1 MAVWALLS
9 ISQTVKAANYY
20 ITGFFVEGQE
30 WTKLDGKNME
40 SVGNN
45 KYSQTYQCE
54 TTGKYCFRFAGDD
67 LPYQMC
73 PAVASYDLTKVSSY
87 GVSYTNHEGKENYY
101 FCVNME
107 SGKTYTFTFD
117 NSNPSNRTVACTVS
131 GEGSGTVTPTEK
143 YCSFYL
149 IGNLYKENNEEW
161 ADGTKANPFNTIDGK
176 TYTYTFTGVEK
187 TVYFRVQG
195 YDPDGNKFGSDF
207 APNTTD
213 DKDKELTTTFQTVV
227 SKPYNSSKT
236 KAWTFDAKSDKT
248 YTITLDYSDTS
259 KPQIKY
265 TEGGSSVVTKVIKLF
280 NGSSEVTGYNG
291 KYTLDLSGETS
302 TDATITLTIDAK
314 AYGLATA
321 QAISTVGT
329 TSDIAFTAEG
339 TEKLTLTAGLIY
351 SLTVTEDGK
360 MTVEAKEK
368 VNPYK
373 VAGAGFYLVGDFMSP
388 YNHSD
393 VNPGG
398 DIPGKI
404 NYERLYFKFEQQ
416 ADGSYKID
424 IPACLTA
431 KMQILGIS
439 VDGVPRVYGPSGI
452 VELYGA
458 KDHGTA
464 SPVTDGSVGGNS
476 KTNNLV
482 VVDEFKD
489 SDNFW
494 NLVTRNDGVTDDD
507 GIYEVSFTF
516 DSDSKT
522 PKIWTIKHNS
532 LKRVV
537 YLLSNAQGATAQPL
551 YDSRID
557 IPSGYSDV
565 SSASAV
571 HLEGIT
577 NKYFVL
583 GTVVRNMST
592 PEIKKQAIKADDG
605 IHEISQEK
613 GGKQCGTHTKFF
625 FLGADPVYESDNTTI
640 KTQDSYQLTANKPA
654 VAISKLK
661 GNKVVQVNPTKGRDD
676 VAGKDNS
683 YGMQAEIYVPNA
695 GKIDYPDVISMVGPA
710 IPSTTTTNVD
720 GTTKWLWDATAG
732 DMTYDESDHCYKLVL
747 NTSADLYGKTFRF
760 VGDHAITQ
768 NWYEDGTPAN
778 VKYPDVK
785 VEGTSEATVADP
797 NVVNYTSD
805 CTENTIVHDS
815 DIKWNRGA
823 GLWTVRFYI
832 IPGKD
837 KNTFQYTITG
847 ASKIYIPVTA
857 HMGKLL
863 RTYTSAIDVVP
874 VDKEVLVYAAQS
886 YTKNEKNNTGSGDE
900 TGTVMLYRLKFIP
913 ANQGVVLYAPTTLG
927 NDKPG
932 LIEVVPAYSA
942 TVKRYSNDVF
952 DYVKDWAKPE
962 TKKELIWV
970 NQETHEQKKDVWNN
984 YLVPVLTDTKI
995 TQFYFDDQNKW
1006 TGRNFAF
1013 TRYSQTNTGRA
1024 NKVIKDDATNE
1035 DPAKRD
1041 YFSFFRGAGTVK
1053 ASYSYLML
1061 PRTIMEGNGQILD
1074 QNQDNDK
1081 NRFSKSMVWFEGID
1095 APMDNETTGI
1105 SELKNNVSNTD
1116 AAYYTLQGVK
1126 VAKPVKGIY
1135 IHQGKKVII
1144 K

>member
-1 MAVWALLS
+1 MKKRFTLMMMVLCILMSIPLKMMAQDEVEVVSHYRQGDVWKENTNFELTKKDGEIYTWVLKKVPEAD
-9 ISQTVKAANYY
+9 ANRG
-20 ITGFFVEGQE
+20 IFFRI
-30 WTKLDGKNME
+30 KIKNGSTE
-40 SVGNN
+40 YGPQSL
-45 KYSQTYQCE
+45 T
-54 TTGKYCFRFAGDD
+54 DD
-67 LPYQMC
+67 L
-73 PAVASYDLTKVSSY
+73 VLNS
-87 GVSYTNHEGKENYY
+87 
-101 FCVNME
+101 
-107 SGKTYTFTFD
+107 TFQKIYKISWT
-117 NSNPSNRTVACTVS
+117 SPKALKIEAT
-131 GEGSGTVTPTEK
+131 SGT
-143 YCSFYL
+143 S
-149 IGNLYKENNEEW
+149 
-161 ADGTKANPFNTIDGK
+161 
-176 TYTYTFTGVEK
+176 
-187 TVYFRVQG
+187 
-195 YDPDGNKFGSDF
+195 
-207 APNTTD
+207 
-213 DKDKELTTTFQTVV
+213 
-227 SKPYNSSKT
+227 
-236 KAWTFDAKSDKT
+236 
-248 YTITLDYSDTS
+248 YTITYNHET
-259 KPQIKY
+259 KEIKCEAS
-265 TEGGSSVVTKVIKLF
+265 EGGSTDVTKEIKLL
-280 NGSSEVTGYNG
+280 NGTSEVTGYNG

-302 TDATITLTIDAK
+302 SDAKITLTIGGTT
-314 AYGLATA
+314 YGLATA
-321 QAISTVGT
+321 QTISTVGT

-339 TEKLTLTAGLIY
+339 TEKLTLKAGLIY
-351 SLTVTEDGK
+351 SLSVTEDGK

-398 DIPGKI
+398 DTPGTI

-416 ADGSYKID
+416 TDGSYKID

-476 KTNNLV
+476 KTDNLV
-482 VVDEFKD
+482 VVNDFND
-489 SDNFW
+489 QINYW

-577 NKYFVL
+577 SKYFVL
-583 GTVVRNMST
+583 GTVVRDLSNTDSK
-592 PEIKKQAIKADDG
+592 IYKQAIKADDG
-605 IHEISQEK
+605 IHKISDEK

-640 KTQDSYQLTANKPA
+640 VTKSSYQLTANKPA

-661 GNKVVQVNPTKGRDD
+661 GNKIVEVNPTKGSNDE
-676 VAGKDNS
+676 AGEDNS
-683 YGMQAEIYVPNA
+683 YGMQAEIYVPH
-695 GKIDYPDVISMVGPA
+695 GDKIDYPDAISMVGPA

-847 ASKIYIPVTA
+847 ASKIYIPVIA

-874 VDKEVLVYAAQS
+874 VDKEVLIYAAQS
-886 YTKNEKNNTGSGDE
+886 YTKNNENKTGSGDE
-900 TGTVMLYRLKFIP
+900 TGTVKLYRLKFIP
-913 ANQGVVLYAPTTLG
+913 ANQGVVLYSPNSPLG
-927 NDKPG
+927 NGTPTK
-932 LIEVVPAYSA
+932 LEVVPAYSA
-942 TVKRYSNDVF
+942 TVKRYTHDVF
-952 DYVKDWAKPE
+952 DYVKGWADSPA
-962 TKKELIWV
+962 KESIWF
-970 NQETHEQKKDVWNN
+970 NEHSSEKWNN

-995 TQFYFDDQNKW
+995 TQFFIDDRNNW

-1024 NKVIKDDATNE
+1024 NGVINDNTT
-1035 DPAKRD
+1035 DPDPKKHD
-1041 YFSFFRGAGTVK
+1041 YFSFFRAAGTVK

-1074 QNQDNDK
+1074 QSQDNDPK
-1081 NRFSKSMVWFEGID
+1081 FSKSMVWFEGID

-1105 SELKNNVSNTD
+1105 SELKNYVSNTD

-1135 IHQGKKVII
+1135 IHQGKKVIV

>member
-1 MAVWALLS
+1 MKRFFTFLMAVWALLS
-9 ISQTVKAANYY
+9 ISQTVKAVDFC
-20 ITGFFVEGQE
+20 IMGTFTGEDRTH
-30 WTKLDGKNME
+30 WTKLDGKNMDL
-40 SVGNN
+40 VGTN
-45 KYSQTYQCE
+45 KYSQTYQC
-54 TTGKYCFRFAGDD
+54 TKAGVYHFRFIGIGWKGE
-67 LPYQMC
+67 MC
-73 PAVASYDLTKVSSY
+73 PEQSAYDLTQASP
-87 GVSYTNHEGKENYY
+87 SYTVSWTDQSGKENNY
-101 FCVNME
+101 FYVNME

-117 NSNPSNRTVACTVS
+117 DSDSKNRTVACTVS
-131 GEGSGTVTPTEK
+131 
-143 YCSFYL
+143 
-149 IGNLYKENNEEW
+149 
-161 ADGTKANPFNTIDGK
+161 
-176 TYTYTFTGVEK
+176 
-187 TVYFRVQG
+187 
-195 YDPDGNKFGSDF
+195 
-207 APNTTD
+207 
-213 DKDKELTTTFQTVV
+213 
-227 SKPYNSSKT
+227 
-236 KAWTFDAKSDKT
+236 
-248 YTITLDYSDTS
+248 
-259 KPQIKY
+259 
-265 TEGGSSVVTKVIKLF
+265 GSSVVTKVIKLF
-280 NGSSEVTGYNG
+280 NGSSEVTGSNG

-302 TDATITLTIDAK
+302 TDATITLTIDGT

-329 TSDIAFTAEG
+329 TSDIAFTTEG
-339 TEKLTLTAGLIY
+339 TEKLTLKAGLVY

-398 DIPGKI
+398 DTPGTI

-416 ADGSYKID
+416 KDGSYKID

-431 KMQILGIS
+431 KMQILGVS

-452 VELYGA
+452 EQLHGA
-458 KDHGTA
+458 KDYGTA
-464 SPVTDGSVGGNS
+464 SPVTDGSVGGDS
-476 KTNNLV
+476 EKNNLV

-551 YDSRID
+551 YDSRIN

-565 SSASAV
+565 ASASAV

-583 GTVVRNMST
+583 GTVVRNMTS
-592 PEIKKQAIKADDG
+592 PEIYNQAIKADDG
-605 IHEISQEK
+605 IHQISNEK

-683 YGMQAEIYVPNA
+683 YGMQAEILVPNA
-695 GKIDYPDVISMVGPA
+695 GKIDYPDAISMVGPA

-768 NWYEDGTPAN
+768 NWYEDDTPAN
-778 VKYPDVK
+778 LKYPDEK

-805 CTENTIVHDS
+805 CTENTIEHDK

-886 YTKNEKNNTGSGDE
+886 YTKNNKNNTGSGDE

-927 NDKPG
+927 NEKPG

-962 TKKELIWV
+962 TTKEQIWV
-970 NQETHEQKKDVWNN
+970 NQETHEQAKDKWNN

-1013 TRYSQTNTGRA
+1013 TRYSQTKTGRA
-1024 NKVIKDDATNE
+1024 NGVIKDNTT
-1035 DPAKRD
+1035 DPDPKKHD

-1061 PRTIMEGNGQILD
+1061 PRIIMEGNGQILD

>member
-1 MAVWALLS
+1 MKRFFTLFMAVWALLS
-9 ISQTVKAANYY
+9 ISQTVKAVNCY
-20 ITGFFVEGQE
+20 ITGYFVGESE
-30 WTKLDGKNME
+30 WTTLDGKYME
-40 SVGNN
+40 SVVNN
-45 KYSQTYQCE
+45 KYSQTYQCTKSGE
-54 TTGKYCFRFAGDD
+54 YRFRFAVEGWKA
-67 LPYQMC
+67 QMC
-73 PAVASYDLTKVSSY
+73 PDVERFDLANKSKKIVYTDQNGYDSNYFYVKM
-87 GVSYTNHEGKENYY
+87 EN
-101 FCVNME
+101 
-107 SGKTYTFTFD
+107 GKTYTFTFD
-117 NSNPSNRTVACTVS
+117 DPNTDNRTVACTVS
-131 GEGSGTVTPTEK
+131 
-143 YCSFYL
+143 
-149 IGNLYKENNEEW
+149 
-161 ADGTKANPFNTIDGK
+161 
-176 TYTYTFTGVEK
+176 
-187 TVYFRVQG
+187 
-195 YDPDGNKFGSDF
+195 
-207 APNTTD
+207 
-213 DKDKELTTTFQTVV
+213 
-227 SKPYNSSKT
+227 
-236 KAWTFDAKSDKT
+236 
-248 YTITLDYSDTS
+248 
-259 KPQIKY
+259 
-265 TEGGSSVVTKVIKLF
+265 GSSVVTKVIKLF
-280 NGSSEVTGYNG
+280 NGSSEVTGSNG
-291 KYTLDLSGETS
+291 KYSLDLSS
-302 TDATITLTIDAK
+302 AAADASITLSIDGAK
-314 AYGLATA
+314 YGLETGKIIEAA
-321 QAISTVGT
+321 GT
-329 TSDIAFTAEG
+329 TSGIAFTAEG
-339 TEKLTLTAGLIY
+339 KAALTLKAGLIY

-360 MTVEAKEK
+360 MTVVAEEK
-368 VNPYK
+368 VDPYAA
-373 VAGAGFYLVGDFMSP
+373 VYNAGFYLVGDFMSQ
-388 YNHSD
+388 YND
-393 VNPGG
+393 KTVNPGG
-398 DIPGKI
+398 DTPGKI

-416 ADGSYKID
+416 KDGSYKID

-431 KMQILGIS
+431 KMQILGVS

-452 VELYGA
+452 EQLHGA
-458 KDHGTA
+458 KNYGTA
-464 SPVTDGSVGGNS
+464 SPVTDGSVGGDRE
-476 KTNNLV
+476 TNNLV
-482 VVDEFKD
+482 VVDGFKD

-494 NLVTRNDGVTDDD
+494 NLVTRNDNVTDDD
-507 GIYEVSFTF
+507 GIYEVSFEY
-516 DSDSKT
+516 DPKT
-522 PKIWTIKHNS
+522 QSPTIWTIKHNS

-551 YDSRID
+551 YDSRSKIED
-557 IPSGYSDV
+557 GYSDV

-577 NKYFVL
+577 SKYFVL
-583 GTVVRNMST
+583 GTVVRDLSNTDSK
-592 PEIKKQAIKADDG
+592 IYKQAIKADDG
-605 IHEISQEK
+605 IHKIPDEK

-640 KTQDSYQLTANKPA
+640 VTKSSYWLTANKPA

-661 GNKVVQVNPTKGRDD
+661 GNKIVEVNPTKGSNDE
-676 VAGKDNS
+676 AGEDNS
-683 YGMQAEIYVPNA
+683 YGMQAEIYVPN
-695 GKIDYPDVISMVGPA
+695 GDKIDYPDAISMVGPA

-768 NWYEDGTPAN
+768 NWYEDDTPAN
-778 VKYPDVK
+778 LKYPDEK

-805 CTENTIVHDS
+805 CTENTIEHDK

-847 ASKIYIPVTA
+847 AHKIYIPVIA

-863 RTYTSAIDVVP
+863 RTYTSAVDVVP

-886 YTKNEKNNTGSGDE
+886 YTKNKENNTGSGDE
-900 TGTVMLYRLKFIP
+900 TGTVKLYRLKFIP

-927 NDKPG
+927 NENPD

-942 TVKRYSNDVF
+942 TVKRYSNDAF
-952 DYVKDWAKPE
+952 DYVEDWAKPE
-962 TKKELIWV
+962 TKKEQIWV
-970 NQETHEQKKDVWNN
+970 NQETHEQAKDKWNN

-1024 NKVIKDDATNE
+1024 NGVIKDNTT
-1035 DPAKRD
+1035 DPDPKKHD

-1061 PRTIMEGNGQILD
+1061 PRIIMEGNGQILD

>member
-1 MAVWALLS
+1 MKKRFTLMMMVLCILMSIPLKMMAQDKVEVVSHYKQGDVWKEN
-9 ISQTVKAANYY
+9 TN
-20 ITGFFVEGQE
+20 F
-30 WTKLDGKNME
+30 
-40 SVGNN
+40 
-45 KYSQTYQCE
+45 
-54 TTGKYCFRFAGDD
+54 
-67 LPYQMC
+67 
-73 PAVASYDLTKVSSY
+73 DLTKTDGEIYTWVLKDVPEAEANRGIFFRIKVGSTEY
-87 GVSYTNHEGKENYY
+87 GPQSKIEDLKLTTSFQKIYQI
-101 FCVNME
+101 
-107 SGKTYTFTFD
+107 
-117 NSNPSNRTVACTVS
+117 
-131 GEGSGTVTPTEK
+131 SGTNPKALKIEAT
-143 YCSFYL
+143 S
-149 IGNLYKENNEEW
+149 
-161 ADGTKANPFNTIDGK
+161 GT
-176 TYTYTFTGVEK
+176 
-187 TVYFRVQG
+187 
-195 YDPDGNKFGSDF
+195 S
-207 APNTTD
+207 
-213 DKDKELTTTFQTVV
+213 
-227 SKPYNSSKT
+227 
-236 KAWTFDAKSDKT
+236 
-248 YTITLDYSDTS
+248 YTITYNHNT
-259 KPQIKY
+259 KVIKCEAS
-265 TEGGSSVVTKVIKLF
+265 EGGSTDVTKVIKLL
-280 NGSSEVTGYNG
+280 NGTSEVTGYNG
-291 KYTLDLSGETS
+291 KYTLDLSGKTS
-302 TDATITLTIDAK
+302 SDAKITLTIGGTT
-314 AYGLATA
+314 YGLATA
-321 QAISTVGT
+321 QTISTVGT

-339 TEKLTLTAGLIY
+339 TEKLTLKAGLIY
-351 SLTVTEDGK
+351 SLSVTEDGK

-398 DIPGKI
+398 DTPGTI

-416 ADGSYKID
+416 TDGSYKID

-452 VELYGA
+452 EELYGA

-482 VVDEFKD
+482 VVDGFKD
-489 SDNFW
+489 SNNFW

-577 NKYFVL
+577 SKYFVL
-583 GTVVRNMST
+583 GTVVRDLSNTDSK
-592 PEIKKQAIKADDG
+592 IYKQAIKADDG
-605 IHEISQEK
+605 IHKISDEK

-640 KTQDSYQLTANKPA
+640 KTQDSYKLTANKPA

-661 GNKVVQVNPTKGRDD
+661 GNKIVEVNPTKGSNDE
-676 VAGKDNS
+676 AGEDNS
-683 YGMQAEIYVPNA
+683 YGMQAEIYVPNSSM
-695 GKIDYPDVISMVGPA
+695 IDYPDAISMVGPA

-778 VKYPDVK
+778 VKYPIEK

-837 KNTFQYTITG
+837 NKNTFQYTITG

-886 YTKNEKNNTGSGDE
+886 YTKNKENNTGSGDE
-900 TGTVMLYRLKFIP
+900 TGTVKLYRLKFIP
-913 ANQGVVLYAPTTLG
+913 ANQGVVLYSPNSPLDDGTPTKL
-927 NDKPG
+927 
-932 LIEVVPAYSA
+932 EVVPAYSA
-942 TVKRYSNDVF
+942 TVKRYSSDTF
-952 DYVKDWAKPE
+952 DYVEGWADSQA
-962 TKKELIWV
+962 KESIWANV
-970 NQETHEQKKDVWNN
+970 HTSEKWNN
-984 YLVPVLTDTKI
+984 YLVPVLTDTLI
-995 TQFYFDDQNKW
+995 TQFFIDDQNNW

-1013 TRYSQTNTGRA
+1013 TRYSKTFTGQK
-1024 NKVIKDDATNE
+1024 NKVLEDDDTNA
-1035 DPAKRD
+1035 DTSKRD
-1041 YFSFFRGAGTVK
+1041 YFSFFRAAGTVK

-1074 QNQDNDK
+1074 QSQDN
-1081 NRFSKSMVWFEGID
+1081 NPVFSKSMVWFEGID

-1105 SELKNNVSNTD
+1105 SELKNHVSNTD

-1135 IHQGKKVII
+1135 IHQGKKVIV

>member
-1 MAVWALLS
+1 MMKRFFTFFMVVWALLS
-9 ISQTVKAANYY
+9 ISQTVKA
-20 ITGFFVEGQE
+20 VEFCIMGTFDGGDRPT
-30 WTKLDGKNME
+30 WTKLDGKSMDR
-40 SVGNN
+40 VGNN
-45 KYSQTYQCE
+45 QYSQTYQCTKAGE
-54 TTGKYCFRFAGDD
+54 YRFRFIGVGWDGE
-67 LPYQMC
+67 MC
-73 PAVASYDLTKVSSY
+73 PDQSSYDLTQASSNYKVFY
-87 GVSYTNHEGKENYY
+87 NDQPGKKDNYFY
-101 FCVNME
+101 VNME

-117 NSNPSNRTVACTVS
+117 DSSVDKRNVACKVS
-131 GEGSGTVTPTEK
+131 GSE
-143 YCSFYL
+143 
-149 IGNLYKENNEEW
+149 
-161 ADGTKANPFNTIDGK
+161 
-176 TYTYTFTGVEK
+176 
-187 TVYFRVQG
+187 
-195 YDPDGNKFGSDF
+195 
-207 APNTTD
+207 
-213 DKDKELTTTFQTVV
+213 
-227 SKPYNSSKT
+227 
-236 KAWTFDAKSDKT
+236 
-248 YTITLDYSDTS
+248 
-259 KPQIKY
+259 
-265 TEGGSSVVTKVIKLF
+265 VVTKVIKLL
-280 NGSSEVTGYNG
+280 NGSSELTGSNG

-302 TDATITLTIDAK
+302 TDATITLTIDGT

-339 TEKLTLTAGLIY
+339 TEKLTLKAGLIY

-398 DIPGKI
+398 DTPGTI
-404 NYERLYFKFEQQ
+404 NYERLYFKFVQQ
-416 ADGSYKID
+416 TDGSYKID

-452 VELYGA
+452 EELYGA

-482 VVDEFKD
+482 VVDGFKD
-489 SDNFW
+489 SNNFW

-577 NKYFVL
+577 SKYFVL
-583 GTVVRNMST
+583 GTVVRDLSNTDSK
-592 PEIKKQAIKADDG
+592 IYKQAIKADDG
-605 IHEISQEK
+605 IHKISDEK

-640 KTQDSYQLTANKPA
+640 VTKSSYQLTANKPA

-661 GNKVVQVNPTKGRDD
+661 GNKIVEVNPTKGSNDE
-676 VAGKDNS
+676 AGEDNS
-683 YGMQAEIYVPNA
+683 YGMQAEIYVPN
-695 GKIDYPDVISMVGPA
+695 GDKIDYPDAISMVGPA

-778 VKYPDVK
+778 VKYPIEK

-886 YTKNEKNNTGSGDE
+886 YTKNKENNTGSGDE
-900 TGTVMLYRLKFIP
+900 TGTVKLYRLKFIP

-927 NDKPG
+927 NEKPG
-932 LIEVVPAYSA
+932 QIEVVPAYSA
-942 TVKRYSNDVF
+942 TVKRYSSDAF
-952 DYVKDWAKPE
+952 DYVENWAKPE
-962 TKKELIWV
+962 TQKEQIWV
-970 NQETHEQKKDVWNN
+970 NQDVHEQNGETWNN
-984 YLVPVLTDTKI
+984 YLMPILKDTQI
-995 TQFYFDDQNKW
+995 TQFFIDDQNNW

-1024 NKVIKDDATNE
+1024 NNITKDDATNE

-1061 PRTIMEGNGQILD
+1061 PRTIMEGNGQILN
-1074 QNQDNDK
+1074 QNQDNDTK
-1081 NRFSKSMVWFEGID
+1081 LFSKSMVWFEGID
-1095 APMDNETTGI
+1095 APMGNETTGI
-1105 SELKNNVSNTD
+1105 SELKNNASNTD

-1135 IHQGKKVII
+1135 IHQGKKVIV

>member
-1 MAVWALLS
+1 MKRFFTLFMAVWALLS
-9 ISQTVKAANYY
+9 ISQTVKAVNCY
-20 ITGFFVEGQE
+20 ITGYFVGESE
-30 WTKLDGKNME
+30 WTTLDGKYME
-40 SVGNN
+40 SVVNN
-45 KYSQTYQCE
+45 KYSQTYQCTKSGE
-54 TTGKYCFRFAGDD
+54 YRFRFAVEGWKA
-67 LPYQMC
+67 QMC
-73 PAVASYDLTKVSSY
+73 PDVERFDLANKSKKIVYTDQNGYDSNYFYVKM
-87 GVSYTNHEGKENYY
+87 EN
-101 FCVNME
+101 
-107 SGKTYTFTFD
+107 GKTYTFTFD
-117 NSNPSNRTVACTVS
+117 DPNTDNRTVACTVS
-131 GEGSGTVTPTEK
+131 
-143 YCSFYL
+143 
-149 IGNLYKENNEEW
+149 
-161 ADGTKANPFNTIDGK
+161 
-176 TYTYTFTGVEK
+176 
-187 TVYFRVQG
+187 
-195 YDPDGNKFGSDF
+195 
-207 APNTTD
+207 
-213 DKDKELTTTFQTVV
+213 
-227 SKPYNSSKT
+227 
-236 KAWTFDAKSDKT
+236 
-248 YTITLDYSDTS
+248 
-259 KPQIKY
+259 
-265 TEGGSSVVTKVIKLF
+265 GSSVVTKVIKLF
-280 NGSSEVTGYNG
+280 NGSSEVTGSNG
-291 KYTLDLSGETS
+291 KYSLDLSS
-302 TDATITLTIDAK
+302 AAADASITLSIDGAK
-314 AYGLATA
+314 YGLETGKIIEAA
-321 QAISTVGT
+321 GT
-329 TSDIAFTAEG
+329 TSGIAFTAEG
-339 TEKLTLTAGLIY
+339 KAALTLKAGLIY

-360 MTVEAKEK
+360 MTVVAEEK
-368 VNPYK
+368 VDPYAA
-373 VAGAGFYLVGDFMSP
+373 VYNAGFYLVGDFMSQ
-388 YNHSD
+388 YND
-393 VNPGG
+393 KTVNPGG
-398 DIPGKI
+398 DTPGKI

-416 ADGSYKID
+416 KDGSYKID

-431 KMQILGIS
+431 KMQILGVS

-452 VELYGA
+452 EQLHGA
-458 KDHGTA
+458 KDYGTA
-464 SPVTDGSVGGNS
+464 SPVTDGSVGGDRE
-476 KTNNLV
+476 TNNLV
-482 VVDEFKD
+482 VVDGFKD

-494 NLVTRNDGVTDDD
+494 NLVTRNDNVTDDD
-507 GIYEVSFTF
+507 GIYEVSFEY
-516 DSDSKT
+516 DPKT
-522 PKIWTIKHNS
+522 QSPTIWTIKHNS

-551 YDSRID
+551 YDSRSKIED
-557 IPSGYSDV
+557 GYSDV

-577 NKYFVL
+577 SKYFVL
-583 GTVVRNMST
+583 GTVVRDLSNTDSK
-592 PEIKKQAIKADDG
+592 IYKQAIKAGDG
-605 IHEISQEK
+605 IHKIPDEK

-640 KTQDSYQLTANKPA
+640 VTKSSYWLTANKPA

-661 GNKVVQVNPTKGRDD
+661 GNKIVEVNPTKGSNDE
-676 VAGKDNS
+676 AGEDNS
-683 YGMQAEIYVPNA
+683 YGMQAEIYVPN
-695 GKIDYPDVISMVGPA
+695 GDKIDYPDAISMVGPA

-768 NWYEDGTPAN
+768 NWYEDDTPAN
-778 VKYPDVK
+778 LKYPDEK

-805 CTENTIVHDS
+805 CTENTIEHDK

-847 ASKIYIPVTA
+847 AHKIYIPVIA

-863 RTYTSAIDVVP
+863 RTYTSAVDVVP

-886 YTKNEKNNTGSGDE
+886 YTKNKENNTGSGDE
-900 TGTVMLYRLKFIP
+900 TGTVKLYRLKFIP

-927 NDKPG
+927 NENPD

-942 TVKRYSNDVF
+942 TVKRYSNDAF
-952 DYVKDWAKPE
+952 DYVEDWAKPE
-962 TKKELIWV
+962 TKKEQIWV
-970 NQETHEQKKDVWNN
+970 NQETHEQAKDKWNN

-1024 NKVIKDDATNE
+1024 NGVIKDNTT
-1035 DPAKRD
+1035 DPDPKKHD

-1061 PRTIMEGNGQILD
+1061 PRIIMEGNGQILD

>member
-1 MAVWALLS
+1 MKRFFTFLMAVWALLS
-9 ISQTVKAANYY
+9 ISQTVKAVNCY
-20 ITGFFVEGQE
+20 ITGYFVGESE
-30 WTKLDGKNME
+30 WTTLGTGMKEE
-40 SVGNN
+40 SVGSNN
-45 KYSQTYQCE
+45 KYSQTYQCKKSGE
-54 TTGKYCFRFAGDD
+54 YRFRFAVEGWKA
-67 LPYQMC
+67 QMC
-73 PAVASYDLTKVSSY
+73 PEQSSYDLTQASPSYPVSW
-87 GVSYTNHEGKENYY
+87 TDQPGKENNY
-101 FCVNME
+101 FYVNME

-117 NSNPSNRTVACTVS
+117 DPSKDKRTVACTVS
-131 GEGSGTVTPTEK
+131 
-143 YCSFYL
+143 
-149 IGNLYKENNEEW
+149 
-161 ADGTKANPFNTIDGK
+161 
-176 TYTYTFTGVEK
+176 
-187 TVYFRVQG
+187 
-195 YDPDGNKFGSDF
+195 
-207 APNTTD
+207 
-213 DKDKELTTTFQTVV
+213 
-227 SKPYNSSKT
+227 
-236 KAWTFDAKSDKT
+236 
-248 YTITLDYSDTS
+248 
-259 KPQIKY
+259 
-265 TEGGSSVVTKVIKLF
+265 GSSVVTKVIKLF
-280 NGSSEVTGYNG
+280 NGSSEVTGSNG

-302 TDATITLTIDAK
+302 TDATITLTIDGN

-329 TSDIAFTAEG
+329 TSDIAFTAGG

-351 SLTVTEDGK
+351 SLTVTKDGK

-388 YNHSD
+388 CNHSD

-398 DIPGKI
+398 DTPGTI
-404 NYERLYFKFEQQ
+404 NYERLYFKFDQQ
-416 ADGSYKID
+416 GDGSYKID

-458 KDHGTA
+458 KDHGKA
-464 SPVTDGSVGGNS
+464 SPVTDGFVGGNS
-476 KTNNLV
+476 ETNNLV
-482 VVDEFKD
+482 VVNGFKD

-768 NWYEDGTPAN
+768 NWYEDDTPAN
-778 VKYPDVK
+778 LKYPDVK

-805 CTENTIVHDS
+805 CTENTIEHDK

-837 KNTFQYTITG
+837 NKNTFQYTITG

-927 NDKPG
+927 NEESG
-932 LIEVVPAYSA
+932 QIEVVPAYSA

-995 TQFYFDDQNKW
+995 TQFYFDDQHKW

-1061 PRTIMEGNGQILD
+1061 PRTIMEGNGQILN
-1074 QNQDNDK
+1074 QNQDNDT

-1144 K
+1144 N

>member
-1 MAVWALLS
+1 MKRFFTLFMAVWALLS
-9 ISQTVKAANYY
+9 ISQTVKAADVTVYFQCPDGWTTPVHVYAYGNGTISDWDKTPECTKFY
-20 ITGFFVEGQE
+20 TSKGVEL
-30 WTKLDGKNME
+30 WRYTFD
-40 SVGNN
+40 S
-45 KYSQTYQCE
+45 KY
-54 TTGKYCFRFAGDD
+54 
-67 LPYQMC
+67 
-73 PAVASYDLTKVSSY
+73 TKVIFQD
-87 GVSYTNHEGKENYY
+87 GNRQGQTAAAGFDVNDNHVYTSADDQGTLSEFEKKAPY
-101 FCVNME
+101 
-107 SGKTYTFTFD
+107 TYTLRGGYGESEW
-117 NSNPSNRTVACTVS
+117 SNESSNFV
-131 GEGSGTVTPTEK
+131 
-143 YCSFYL
+143 Y
-149 IGNLYKENNEEW
+149 
-161 ADGTKANPFNTIDGK
+161 DGTSK
-176 TYTYTFTGVEK
+176 YTYTFTAVQTGDFRFRVNTNYKKEKNEDPVIALCPDGTEEVKSQALTNEPVEVSYTNKKNASGALINANNYWTYNVSNGKEYTFTLSEVYNSEDNTYSRKLSVVAEK
-187 TVYFRVQG
+187 TIQLLNAG
-195 YDPDGNKFGSDF
+195 T
-207 APNTTD
+207 A
-213 DKDKELTTTFQTVV
+213 
-227 SKPYNSSKT
+227 
-236 KAWTFDAKSDKT
+236 
-248 YTITLDYSDTS
+248 
-259 KPQIKY
+259 
-265 TEGGSSVVTKVIKLF
+265 
-280 NGSSEVTGYNG
+280 VTGSNG

-302 TDATITLTIDAK
+302 TNATITLTIDGTS
-314 AYGLATA
+314 YGLKTA
-321 QAISTVGT
+321 QTISTVGT
-329 TSDIAFTAEG
+329 TTGIAFTTEG
-339 TEKLTLTAGLIY
+339 AEKLTLKAGLIY

-398 DIPGKI
+398 DTPGKI

-416 ADGSYKID
+416 TDGSYKID

-439 VDGVPRVYGPSGI
+439 VDGVPRVYGPAE
-452 VELYGA
+452 VKELYGA

-476 KTNNLV
+476 ETDNLV
-482 VVDEFKD
+482 VVD
-489 SDNFW
+489 NFNDQINYW

-507 GIYEVSFTF
+507 GAYEVSFKY
-516 DSDSKT
+516 DPKT
-522 PKIWTIKHNS
+522 QSPTTWTIKHNS
-532 LKRVV
+532 LKRVM

-551 YDSRID
+551 YDSRINNT
-557 IPSGYSDV
+557 SSYSDV
-565 SSASAV
+565 ASASAV

-583 GTVVRNMST
+583 GTVVRNMSNT
-592 PEIKKQAIKADDG
+592 DSEIYKQARKANDD
-605 IHEISQEK
+605 IHEIPKSK
-613 GGKQCGTHTKFF
+613 GGSECGTHTKFF

-640 KTQDSYQLTANKPA
+640 KTQNSYQLTANKPA

-661 GNKVVQVNPTKGRDD
+661 GNKIVEVNPTKGRDD

-695 GKIDYPDVISMVGPA
+695 GKIDYPDAISMVGPA

-720 GTTKWLWDATAG
+720 GTTKWLWNATAG

-778 VKYPDVK
+778 VKYPDLK
-785 VEGTSEATVADP
+785 VEGTSDATVADP
-797 NVVNYTSD
+797 NVVNYTFD
-805 CTENTIVHDS
+805 CTENTIEHDK

-837 KNTFQYTITG
+837 NKNTFQYTITG
-847 ASKIYIPVTA
+847 ASKIYIPVIA

-886 YTKNEKNNTGSGDE
+886 YTKNKENNTGSGDE
-900 TGTVMLYRLKFIP
+900 TGTVNLYRLKFIP

-927 NDKPG
+927 NEKPG

-942 TVKRYSNDVF
+942 TVKRYSSEVF
-952 DYVKDWAKPE
+952 DYVEDWAKPE
-962 TKKELIWV
+962 TKKEQIWV
-970 NQETHEQKKDVWNN
+970 NQETHEQEKDVWNN

-1024 NKVIKDDATNE
+1024 KGVIKDDTINE

-1061 PRTIMEGNGQILD
+1061 PRTIMEGNGQILNQD
-1074 QNQDNDK
+1074 QDNDTK
-1081 NRFSKSMVWFEGID
+1081 RFSKSMVWFEGID

-1135 IHQGKKVII
+1135 IHQGKKVIV